1 MNSPFIIEQAKALAG
16 QPEIAAEKDAAKKIH
31 RLYRRA
37 LGRDADESEVLL
49 GRAFVAASEASRAS
63 GTPSPLD
70 SWSQFAQVLLLTNEL
85 MFVD

>member
-1 MNSPFIIEQAKALAG
+1 MSATTAVGRAGSPV
-16 QPEIAAEKDAAKKIH
+16 
-31 RLYRRA
+31 